1 MIPSQ
6 QIEVSPGRL
15 LLVVMARDEYSPS
28 VRRVIDLPRPSWR
41 GKMHK
46 AMIPVAAL
54 GLIYLQIIA
63 ESSTARLVA
72 FGYGLAGI
80 GLYSASAAAH
90 YKVWKATLLHKLFML
105 DQSMIMVYITSS
117 TAVVAHS
124 VGGAAGWALFGGM
137 ALFAAVG
144 IMTIWL
150 PFHPPRGMMN
160 TIFLVQGWWPIFF
173 VGRIADSIGGAGL
186 AVLLAGGA
194 VFTVGALIVGFQR
207 PDPNPL
213 VFGYHEI
220 WHVFVI
226 LGTSVHFWLFTQL
239 LAGNAPL

>member
-1 MIPSQ
+1 
-6 QIEVSPGRL
+6 
-15 LLVVMARDEYSPS
+15 
-28 VRRVIDLPRPSWR
+28 
-41 GKMHK
+41 
-46 AMIPVAAL
+46 
-54 GLIYLQIIA
+54 
-63 ESSTARLVA
+63 
-72 FGYGLAGI
+72 
-80 GLYSASAAAH
+80 
-90 YKVWKATLLHKLFML
+90 
-105 DQSMIMVYITSS
+105 
-117 TAVVAHS
+117 
-124 VGGAAGWALFGGM
+124 
-137 ALFAAVG
+137 
-144 IMTIWL
+144 
-150 PFHPPRGMMN
+150 MMN